1 MLLLETIMLF
11 RDSEMLSITQ
21 LCEDF
26 HIFTAQFSPYLMI
39 PLLDISKSFSKFA
52 HINVIDGSHKVQNL
66 TLSQTKLKVQS
77 HQIVQTSHGVS
88 LMPRFHLL
96 S

>member
-39 PLLDISKSFSKFA
+39 PLLDISKFA

-77 HQIVQTSHGVS
+77 HQIVQTSHGVL
-88 LMPRFHLL
+88 LMPRYHLL

>member
-1 MLLLETIMLF
+1 MFLNDNFYTKVVLLLLETITGMLF

-26 HIFTAQFSPYLMI
+26 HIFTAQLSPYLMI

-52 HINVIDGSHKVQNL
+52 Y
-66 TLSQTKLKVQS
+66 
-77 HQIVQTSHGVS
+77 
-88 LMPRFHLL
+88 
-96 S
+96 